1 MTKNNGDLIVQDCM
15 ARVIFTTNLRIGDR
29 VEMAVRSND
38 SGWAT
43 RKVLNGTRGTCIG
56 FVRNK
61 IYCGRVYSGARNP
74 GVFEE
79 NGAPIILWDNGI
91 TDRPSTHDLVF
102 AYPEDA
108 KSTPRYLHP
117 NNNRPDQAEY
127 QKAFET
133 LEFVSPLPDL
143 PFWEWDV
150 VQASSQKSGR
160 DLWGSWTPMRIQSI
174 NWNHYGDFCTD
185 GVTPMPVFNVS
196 PLFHAGGTIS
206 VRPDKIRLV
215 ERGPIWKWYNDRANL
230 VFKSLKEE
238 IKVHTALGLRDPVRN
253 LSSGD
258 FIWSADDVRIG
269 LDNGV
274 IDHVHKVGHN
284 QFRAYKFHDEDLGR
298 RFREHQLCASY
309 L

>member
-1 MTKNNGDLIVQDCM
+1 MAKTNGDLIVQDCM
-15 ARVIFTTNLRIGDR
+15 TRVVSTTHIRIGDR

-61 IYCGRVYSGARNP
+61 IYCGRVYSGARDP

-91 TDRPSTHDLVF
+91 TDRPSVNDLVF

-196 PLFHAGGTIS
+196 PLLHAGGTIS

-215 ERGPIWKWYNDRANL
+215 ERGLIWKWYNDRANL

-238 IKVHTALGLRDPVRN
+238 IEVHTALCLRDPVRN
-253 LSSGD
+253 PRSGD
-258 FIWSADDVRIG
+258 FIWSTNDIHTGFDAGI
-269 LDNGV
+269 
-274 IDHVHKVGHN
+274 IDHVHKMDRN
-284 QFRAYKFHDEDLGR
+284 RFRAVKFHDEDLGR
-298 RFREHQLCASY
+298 RSRERRLCTPY